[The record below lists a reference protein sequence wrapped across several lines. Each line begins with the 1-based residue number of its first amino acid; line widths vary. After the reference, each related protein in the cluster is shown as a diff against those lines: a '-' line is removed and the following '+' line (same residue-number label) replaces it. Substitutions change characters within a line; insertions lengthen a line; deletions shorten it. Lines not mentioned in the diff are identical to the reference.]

1 MRIFMQNVVLLSK
14 ISRGLYECCKKEKIS
29 KVNSMSVIVNKRSCI
44 NSNNLFEYLKNYN
57 ENLIDICTEIKIEIE
72 DLPDETAIIRN
83 IEGDL
88 IKG

>member
-1 MRIFMQNVVLLSK
+1 MQDTILLSK
-14 ISRGLYECCKKEKIS
+14 ISRGLDECCKKERIS

-57 ENLIDICTEIKIEIE
+57 ENIIDICTEIKIEIG

-88 IKG
+88 IEE

>member
-1 MRIFMQNVVLLSK
+1 MQDTMLLSK
-14 ISRGLYECCKKEKIS
+14 ISRGLDEC
-29 KVNSMSVIVNKRSCI
+29 SMSVIVNKRSCI

-57 ENLIDICTEIKIEIE
+57 EDLIDICTEIKIEIG

-88 IKG
+88 IEG